1 MNPFQAIMGGS
12 MPLQNAGG
20 QMGQPMMGGPFGALQ
35 GVIQR
40 ARQIASGLQNPQQLV
55 SQYFPDAPADVQ
67 GDPDQLLGW
76 LQQSG
81 RVSPQMV
88 QMARQ
93 MTGGR

>member
-12 MPLQNAGG
+12 APAQAPAG
-20 QMGQPMMGGPFGALQ
+20 QMGQPMMGGPLGALQ

-40 ARQIASGLQNPQQLV
+40 AQQMAQQFGNPEQLV
-55 SQYFPDAPADVQ
+55 NRFFPNAPMEVRNDPDALVN
-67 GDPDQLLGW
+67 W

-81 RVSPQMV
+81 QVSPQMV

-93 MTGGR
+93 MMGGR